1 MQDNNIHDAERPVSQ
16 LIVNDLCA
24 QIVPLDRYG
33 LPSLGAA
40 VADSLRVLVDASWS
54 ALHSTRCCAGR

>member
-1 MQDNNIHDAERPVSQ
+1 MQDNNIRDAGRPVSP

-40 VADSLRVLVDASWS
+40 VADSLRLIVGASLS
-54 ALHSTRCCAGR
+54 ALHSTARCAGG